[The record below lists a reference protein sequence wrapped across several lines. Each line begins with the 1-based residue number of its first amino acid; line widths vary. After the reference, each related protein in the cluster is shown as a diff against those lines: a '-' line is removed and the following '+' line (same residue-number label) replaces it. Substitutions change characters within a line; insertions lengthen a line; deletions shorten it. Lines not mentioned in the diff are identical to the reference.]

1 MHDPVVQA
9 VGLGKEY
16 GGGFRGKSVKALT
29 DFSLTVQRGEVF
41 GLLGPNGAGKTT
53 FIKALLGIIRPTA
66 GSATLLGQPIGTPS
80 SRRRVGY
87 LPEQHRFPRY
97 LTAQQALDLYAR
109 LGGFDGATRKSES
122 ARLLGR
128 VGLGEWADTKVK
140 KFSKG
145 MMQRLGLAQALMGDP
160 ELVILDEP
168 TDGVDPIGRR
178 EIREIV
184 SWLSQSG
191 TTVFLNSHLLS
202 EVEMVCTRAAILNG
216 GKLVGQG
223 SIAELTTAPAAYTAE
238 GTPIPAP
245 PEEVSIVGEGDWVT
259 YQIHADS
266 PEALTVKLG
275 ELIAL
280 GVTLRRVAPGK
291 RSLEQAFVEIVT
303 DAVDAAGAAAVSE
316 PAAPASTPANQTP
329 EASA

>member
-9 VGLGKEY
+9 SSLGKQY
-16 GGGFRGKSVKALT
+16 SGGFRAKPIQALS
-29 DFSLTVQRGEVF
+29 DFSLTVHRGEVF

-53 FIKALLGIIRPTA
+53 FIKALLGIIRPTS

-80 SRRRVGY
+80 SRFRVGY
-87 LPEQHRFPRY
+87 LPEQHRFPGH
-97 LTAQQALDLYAR
+97 LTGAQALDLYAR
-109 LGGFDGATRKSES
+109 LSGHNAPTRKSES
-122 ARLLGR
+122 IRLLGR
-128 VGLGEWADTKVK
+128 VGMAEWADTRVK

-202 EVEMVCTRAAILNG
+202 EVEMVCTRAAILND
-216 GKLVGQG
+216 GKLVGEG
-223 SIAELTTAPAAYTAE
+223 TISELTTAPAAYEAQ
-238 GTPIPAP
+238 GTPVDEGLPDGVTHDGATPWATYHIHAES
-245 PEEVSIVGEGDWVT
+245 PEE
-259 YQIHADS
+259 
-266 PEALTVKLG
+266 LTAMLG
-275 ELIAL
+275 QLIAA
-280 GVTLRRVAPGK
+280 GVTLRQVTTGK
-291 RSLEQAFVEIVT
+291 RTLEQAFVQIVG
-303 DAVDAAGAAAVSE
+303 DAEAAK
-316 PAAPASTPANQTP
+316 
-329 EASA
+329 

>member
-9 VGLGKEY
+9 TSLGKQY
-16 GGGFRGKSVKALT
+16 SGGFRAKPIQALS
-29 DFSLTVQRGEVF
+29 DFSLTVHRGEVF

-53 FIKALLGIIRPTA
+53 FIKALLGIIRPTS
-66 GSATLLGQPIGTPS
+66 GSATLLGEPIGTPS
-80 SRRRVGY
+80 SRFRVGY
-87 LPEQHRFPRY
+87 LPEQHRFPGY
-97 LTAQQALDLYAR
+97 LTAAQALDLYAR
-109 LGGFDGATRKSES
+109 LSGHDATSRKAES
-122 ARLLGR
+122 VRLLGR
-128 VGLGEWADTKVK
+128 VGMAEWADTKVK

-202 EVEMVCTRAAILNG
+202 EVEMVCTRAAILND

-223 SIAELTTAPAAYTAE
+223 SIAELTTAPAAYEAQ
-238 GTPIPAP
+238 GTPVDEGLPEGVTHDGEKPWATYRIHAES
-245 PEEVSIVGEGDWVT
+245 PEE
-259 YQIHADS
+259 
-266 PEALTVKLG
+266 LTAMLG
-275 ELIAL
+275 QLITA
-280 GVTLRRVAPGK
+280 GVTLRQVTSGK
-291 RSLEQAFVEIVT
+291 RTLEQAFVQIVA
-303 DAVDAAGAAAVSE
+303 DSE
-316 PAAPASTPANQTP
+316 VAK
-329 EASA
+329 